1 MKYCKETGRSFI
13 LQLLIFVLGTWSEL
27 PAAQHPVII
36 ARGTK
41 SSLQGGQQLVS
52 SCVMCGMQQCIGLT
66 HPEALFSA
74 LFLCLFKSKVEKC
87 QDSLPF

>member
-1 MKYCKETGRSFI
+1 MT
-13 LQLLIFVLGTWSEL
+13 
-27 PAAQHPVII
+27 AAQHPVII

-41 SSLQGGQQLVS
+41 SLLQGGQQLGQQLG
-52 SCVMCGMQQCIGLT
+52 MCGMQQYIGLT

-87 QDSLPF
+87 QDSFPF